1 MGMIYGYCRISTPKQ
16 SIDRQ
21 VANIKV
27 KYPDAMIIKEVYTGT
42 SMDRIRWPKL
52 FERVAPGD
60 TIIFDEVSRMSR
72 NAEEGFD
79 AYKELFGR
87 GVNLVFLKEPHINTD
102 VYRSASAVQVP
113 MTGEDVDDI
122 LEGVNKYLMKVAE
135 KQIRL
140 AFERS
145 QAEVDLLKQ
154 RTSEGMQTAKDL
166 GKQIGAV
173 AGRKLHTKQAD
184 RTKAAILKHSKAFG
198 GTLTDKEV
206 IKLAE
211 VSPNTYYKYKAEIMA
226 EEQA

>member
-1 MGMIYGYCRISTPKQ
+1 
-16 SIDRQ
+16 
-21 VANIKV
+21 
-27 KYPDAMIIKEVYTGT
+27 
-42 SMDRIRWPKL
+42 
-52 FERVAPGD
+52 
-60 TIIFDEVSRMSR
+60 
-72 NAEEGFD
+72 
-79 AYKELFGR
+79 
-87 GVNLVFLKEPHINTD
+87 
-102 VYRSASAVQVP
+102 
-113 MTGEDVDDI
+113 
-122 LEGVNKYLMKVAE
+122 MKVAE

-184 RTKAAILKHSKAFG
+184 RTKANILKHSKSFG

-211 VSPNTYYKYKAEIMA
+211 VSPNTYYKYKAELKA
-226 EEQA
+226 EKQA